1 MQSKADEVLREALY
15 CFEDGAIEEG
25 DLSAIGLA
33 LEQFHRAVV
42 DRRMALGAEAPDL
55 PRMRA
60 M

>member
-1 MQSKADEVLREALY
+1 MSFIFH
-15 CFEDGAIEEG
+15 CFDDGAIEEG
-25 DLSAIGLA
+25 DLAAIGLA
-33 LEQFHRAVV
+33 LEQFHRAVT